1 MTSVFKTKISQTIKY
16 LGILIFTGILIVNFQ
31 NCNQGDHF
39 VTTLNSKMTPEKDTL
54 FSVRIEDS
62 FNSQYLPLTDE
73 HPEMVFNQPYE
84 LVVANK
90 KGQAFTGKI
99 NWKIQSIPEGVCKLY
114 PSTQDLK
121 RASLFCSEKSNA
133 VLEVGILQDPH
144 STVVEE
150 NHVFSLPV
158 WDQKDLSQ
166 KGSLLFQKNCQSC
179 HTQTLELQNKS
190 AQDLVNNI
198 FGSNASE
205 KHSIQSLQI
214 LSPTELRAISGY
226 LNESSANLSSGSSIQ
241 TKVTEQMGVAAAS
254 STSSKKMK
262 ITMSSKSLAK
272 NTLELLATNTMGPM
286 ANTTSLEMG
295 YPRTPENVKKGENLW
310 SANCKGCHSE
320 LKNDRPYL
328 HLRKEIGGT
337 SSVSSMK
344 KIKLKDEE
352 VYLIF
357 LYLNPENGLGS
368 LGSLDSE
375 VTSTSEEQSKPLLG
389 TRFFV
394 ASQMKQ
400 IFLDPSKSSD
410 EEENYL
416 KNIIESLL
424 KNQFEALG
432 GPCRKN
438 DFSQIDTEN
447 FCMRLYDLSPQESPM
462 LPNVNMMR
470 RGYITRTCEEILS
483 LDRSLTNALKKVN
496 LTTKSKI
503 DDKSLKLIFD
513 LFHPGKVPSTEII
526 SALNKIGNKSQL
538 TSDNERWQ
546 GVMLTMCQSPLRDP
560 L

>member
-1 MTSVFKTKISQTIKY
+1 
-16 LGILIFTGILIVNFQ
+16 
-31 NCNQGDHF
+31 
-39 VTTLNSKMTPEKDTL
+39 
-54 FSVRIEDS
+54 
-62 FNSQYLPLTDE
+62 
-73 HPEMVFNQPYE
+73 
-84 LVVANK
+84 
-90 KGQAFTGKI
+90 
-99 NWKIQSIPEGVCKLY
+99 
-114 PSTQDLK
+114 
-121 RASLFCSEKSNA
+121 
-133 VLEVGILQDPH
+133 
-144 STVVEE
+144 
-150 NHVFSLPV
+150 
-158 WDQKDLSQ
+158 
-166 KGSLLFQKNCQSC
+166 
-179 HTQTLELQNKS
+179 
-190 AQDLVNNI
+190 
-198 FGSNASE
+198 
-205 KHSIQSLQI
+205 
-214 LSPTELRAISGY
+214 
-226 LNESSANLSSGSSIQ
+226 
-241 TKVTEQMGVAAAS
+241 MGVAAAS